1 MQEQKWVYITRISLQ
16 GEKKLRKKRLGEKLG
31 LNKEELKKY
40 TWNKTS
46 EETIDFIMDTLKRY
60 NDI

>member
-1 MQEQKWVYITRISLQ
+1 MLKSLKSF
-16 GEKKLRKKRLGEKLG
+16 EPLNHK
-31 LNKEELKKY
+31 NKEELKKY

-46 EETIDFIMDTLKRY
+46 EETINFIMDTLKRY